1 MKEINQTC
9 GDCVFFRRD
18 PTAKIDR
25 NSPMFAIR
33 KAVLGEGAIKAED
46 GGSAEPPV
54 YGKCKAEYDS
64 GHYDFGTTS
73 DMPVCRATDE
83 LGGPLFKRK

>member
-54 YGKCKAEYDS
+54 YGKCKAEV
-64 GHYDFGTTS
+64 GGRRYDFGTTS
-73 DMPVCRATDE
+73 DMPVCRAKEKHGAT
-83 LGGPLFKRK
+83 LFKHK